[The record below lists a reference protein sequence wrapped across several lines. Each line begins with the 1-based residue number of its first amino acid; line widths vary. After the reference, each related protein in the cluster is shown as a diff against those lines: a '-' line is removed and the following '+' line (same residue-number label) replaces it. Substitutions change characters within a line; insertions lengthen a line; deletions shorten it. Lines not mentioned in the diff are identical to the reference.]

1 MNEWWRKI
9 TFFFIIIPD
18 TRLSSFHHHHH
29 HNSYNFRLNML
40 IAWRI
45 WWCKG
50 IAYDSH
56 HSIFFCRFNLNV
68 NFPVLFFF
76 DSYYHYFHYQIIV
89 SGIEILCFS
98 LSLSHSLPRTH
109 NHNCSTK
116 ARERENIII
125 LNGKNGGKKF
135 MKNKIIRIVEYIIYG
150 YSIYVDRCFNCCC
163 CFLFRFDPFWNVWL
177 PLKRNKTKK
186 KFHLFLKC
194 VGHCVVFL
202 MTFYFF
208 CLFFFSFI
216 HSFIILL

>member
-29 HNSYNFRLNML
+29 HNSYNFRLNMF

-98 LSLSHSLPRTH
+98 LSLSLTPSLAHTTTIVPQ
-109 NHNCSTK
+109 K
-116 ARERENIII
+116 RER
-125 LNGKNGGKKF
+125 G
-135 MKNKIIRIVEYIIYG
+135 R
-150 YSIYVDRCFNCCC
+150 
-163 CFLFRFDPFWNVWL
+163 
-177 PLKRNKTKK
+177 
-186 KFHLFLKC
+186 
-194 VGHCVVFL
+194 
-202 MTFYFF
+202 
-208 CLFFFSFI
+208 
-216 HSFIILL
+216 ILLFWTAKTGEKNSWKIKLFES